1 MVSQQG
7 HTQHNTCI
15 QGTCVCVC
23 VLDVEVFNSAEI
35 IGETGVK

>member
-15 QGTCVCVC
+15 QCTCVC